1 MRDRGAAISP
11 FRFPVDSIMNKNR
24 RDTLSRLAALA
35 ALSASVPG
43 LSSAQG
49 AAVKKLK
56 LVATNSYTQ
65 QPIAFGVEKGF
76 FREEGLDVEFV
87 DVQDAVTGVATGEL
101 SFAFGPTSVYLRAA
115 ALGAPIKIVSSGF
128 RSKGPYFLIA
138 RPGIQDIAGLKGKTV
153 GNAHAGSNLDTV
165 LRTILVR
172 NGLDPRR
179 DVTLFG
185 NGSTQQAY
193 GTLIS
198 GQVDATIIHQ
208 PFAALGELEKTSRTL
223 ARGWDYLPTYHTGVL
238 IAGDRLI
245 ANDPDLL
252 RRGLRAYFKSYT
264 YAKANYP
271 EYLPWLQAR
280 LKLNP
285 RAVELALRQ
294 EDDVWDNNPDVDPV
308 AIQDTQRIEIEQ
320 QNQKAPY
327 DAKKYID
334 LRFVPRE
341 YVKPFQYPD
350 KSAAL
355 KG

>member
-1 MRDRGAAISP
+1 
-11 FRFPVDSIMNKNR
+11 MNSNR
-24 RDTLSRLAALA
+24 RDALSRIAALA
-35 ALSASVPG
+35 AAASVPG
-43 LSSAQG
+43 IPFAQG
-49 AAVKKLK
+49 AGASRKLK
-56 LVATNSYTQ
+56 LAATNSYTQ
-65 QPIAFGVEKGF
+65 QPIVFGVEKGF
-76 FREEGLDVEFV
+76 FREEGLEVEFV
-87 DVQDAVTGVATGEL
+87 DAQDAVTGVATGEL

-138 RPGIQDIAGLKGKTV
+138 RPGIPAIAGLKGKTV
-153 GNAHAGSNLDTV
+153 GNAQAGSNLDTV

-179 DVTLFG
+179 DVTLFA

-245 ANDPDLL
+245 AADPDLL
-252 RRGLRAYFKSYT
+252 RRGLRAYFKSYA
-264 YAKANYP
+264 YAKAHYP

-285 RAVELALRQ
+285 RAVELALKQ
-294 EDDVWDNNPDVDPV
+294 EDDIWDNNPDVDPA
-308 AIQDTQRIEIEQ
+308 AIEATQRVEIAQ
-320 QNQKAPY
+320 QNQKVLY
-327 DAKKYID
+327 DAGKYID
-334 LRFVPRE
+334 LRFLPRE
-341 YVKPFQYPD
+341 YVKPFVYPNQ
-350 KSAAL
+350 SAAL